1 MRRHS
6 IALTERLRKNLAARG
21 FTSPSPADPLK
32 RGGTLTV
39 ALKEGE
45 NGPAYVRA
53 LEERRILVDYRPG
66 AGLRVSP
73 HFYTLEP
80 ELDRFAE
87 VMTELR
93 DRKTWTKHL
102 DKVAA
107 Y

>member
-1 MRRHS
+1 L
-6 IALTERLRKNLAARG
+6 IPALTERLRENLGARG
-21 FTSPSPADPLK
+21 FTSPSPADSAK

-39 ALKEGE
+39 ALQRDE
-45 NGPAYVRA
+45 NGPAFVKA
-53 LEERRILVDYRPG
+53 LAERHILVDYRPG

-73 HFYTLEP
+73 HFYTLES

-87 VMTELR
+87 VLSELR
-93 DRKTWTKHL
+93 ERKAWTKHL